1 MKLKTF
7 KSLNYENFKYD
18 AKKCLNPITKKLTKQ
33 IITLNAEKIKEL
45 FHSYDLTIIKN
56 KNKTKEIIEE
66 NKEFKQRLDKYYA
79 YKKYLDKKSKIK
91 KNKPS
96 ILDILKRKY
105 FKKRYKIPNFP
116 RNIFSRNPLNYK
128 GLDIREY
135 FNELFRNNKKKIS
148 LKEKNLDFLSRLQE
162 YVNYEKSKEKTPIH
176 LIRKTLILSPKRKSS
191 IIREKIKNIN
201 SPKKK
206 IKLKN
211 YKTIWND
218 LNNENKEENE
228 NKEYKMDNTSE
239 KVKNIKIKRSSIFK
253 DANFIYNVLNEED
266 EDFKYL
272 NEYEKKHMIRLIQ
285 EEENLK
291 DYKKFVNKALSNNNF
306 FQVIDNDDS
315 ENESQDNS
323 SKNNN
328 LNKKITNI
336 KLSIPSLNS
345 KTKSTLSSGNS
356 EESIFSSVNQEKSN
370 NKTIDQNLIKLE
382 INNENEKLTQ
392 KIKGTN
398 STNKKFKLRKSLT
411 IRDFSDIKPSQGQPQ
426 ILFPENTEDINKNK
440 LSISINKNGIKIKN
454 NK

>member
-105 FKKRYKIPNFP
+105 FKKRYKIPNFS

-162 YVNYEKSKEKTPIH
+162 YVNH
-176 LIRKTLILSPKRKSS
+176 
-191 IIREKIKNIN
+191 
-201 SPKKK
+201 
-206 IKLKN
+206 
-211 YKTIWND
+211 
-218 LNNENKEENE
+218 
-228 NKEYKMDNTSE
+228 
-239 KVKNIKIKRSSIFK
+239 
-253 DANFIYNVLNEED
+253 
-266 EDFKYL
+266 
-272 NEYEKKHMIRLIQ
+272 
-285 EEENLK
+285 
-291 DYKKFVNKALSNNNF
+291 
-306 FQVIDNDDS
+306 
-315 ENESQDNS
+315 
-323 SKNNN
+323 
-328 LNKKITNI
+328 
-336 KLSIPSLNS
+336 
-345 KTKSTLSSGNS
+345 TK
-356 EESIFSSVNQEKSN
+356 
-370 NKTIDQNLIKLE
+370 
-382 INNENEKLTQ
+382 
-392 KIKGTN
+392 
-398 STNKKFKLRKSLT
+398 
-411 IRDFSDIKPSQGQPQ
+411 
-426 ILFPENTEDINKNK
+426 
-440 LSISINKNGIKIKN
+440 
-454 NK
+454 